1 MNILF
6 FITPKDKTSFVYS
19 SFSLRQVLE
28 KMDIC
33 GYTSIPV
40 INEAGKYL
48 FTITE
53 GDILRFI
60 KKTNNLSL
68 KNSEK
73 INILNIEIKKEVKS
87 IKIYSNIEDLIDL
100 ALSQNF
106 VPIVDDNDTFIGII
120 TRKSI
125 LSYFAK
131 KI

>member
-1 MNILF
+1 
-6 FITPKDKTSFVYS
+6 
-19 SFSLRQVLE
+19 
-28 KMDIC
+28 MDIC